1 MPFQVRQLQ
10 AFKSVIELG
19 SATRAAR
26 ALGISQPAVSK
37 LLGGLSDLCCF
48 ELFVRTGNRLDPTA
62 EALMLF
68 REVERLFVSVDHIE
82 RQAEAIRE
90 NKAGQISLAAFPAL
104 ATRALPKLLRQF
116 TEGRSETRL
125 SLIARSGRLLVEL
138 VASDRVDIGIGLM
151 TLEHPAVSVESLGTM
166 EAVCVMSPHDPLAR
180 KSVIEAA
187 DLEGKPFISL
197 GAEDQSRYRI
207 DAAFEGTKIHRNI
220 VIEAHQSEAACSFA
234 SLGAGV
240 AIVEPFSASGF
251 RADELAVR
259 AFRPTVLFELWAM
272 TPINRQRSIISTD
285 FLQFF
290 REQLN
295 TFQFTS
301 TQARKAKR
309 TKSR

>member
-1 MPFQVRQLQ
+1 
-10 AFKSVIELG
+10 
-19 SATRAAR
+19 
-26 ALGISQPAVSK
+26 
-37 LLGGLSDLCCF
+37 
-48 ELFVRTGNRLDPTA
+48 
-62 EALMLF
+62 
-68 REVERLFVSVDHIE
+68 
-82 RQAEAIRE
+82 
-90 NKAGQISLAAFPAL
+90 
-104 ATRALPKLLRQF
+104 
-116 TEGRSETRL
+116 
-125 SLIARSGRLLVEL
+125 LLVEL

-151 TLEHPAVSVESLGTM
+151 TLEHPALSVESLGTI